1 MFNLIGNKYCAID
14 IRSEETTYAGKKKR
28 ERAGAH
34 VDIFTTDSRHGVARS
49 APMSS
54 IVLTRAWT
62 ICASSTTHQL
72 SRRKPL
78 INSFKHYIKR
88 QLHIL
93 NLKPEYLGKKLDFA
107 NKKESLFVLINHRS
121 SLQPETFRYF
131 TTIMGKGQ
139 SKSYDFASQ
148 GDVPSR
154 EISSVVADSSAIDNK
169 SDSTNNISV
178 SPQVQP
184 AQSMSSSSSDV
195 VEAVVCGENEL
206 KDGEMREVEVD
217 NRPVLI
223 VREEGKYYAV
233 GSKCTHYGAPLVKG
247 AHCNGR
253 VRCPWHGACFNIKTG
268 DIEDFPGLDSIPTF
282 EVEVSDGKVKV
293 KANKAILAQT
303 KRQKSMCK
311 ADDQTKKS
319 VLIVGGGPASVI
331 CAETLR
337 QEGFTGQISIAT
349 REKCLPYDRPKL
361 SKATSVNTEKKAVTF
376 SDGSDM
382 TYDSLLLA
390 TDDANFIAEKAAGKK
405 VVIIGS
411 SFIGMEVAAF
421 LADKAESVSVV
432 DIIKVPFQLVLG
444 EKVGSVLQKLHEDNG
459 IKFYFEKGIKQFEG
473 EDGKVT
479 EAILSDDTRLPA
491 DLCVLGVGVVPA
503 TDFLKDSGIQM
514 SDRGFISVDKL
525 MKTNVPDVYAAGDI
539 VEFPL
544 FTVYDKMA
552 NVQHWQMAH
561 AHGRT
566 AALSIMGTPKEIKR
580 YGVGY
585 DDIVV
590 HGDLDAQ
597 KFVACYTKGDEV
609 IAVSSLNFDPIVS
622 QAAEIMASGKKI
634 LKSQILDS
642 PDNWA
647 ERFSM

>member
-1 MFNLIGNKYCAID
+1 MIAF
-14 IRSEETTYAGKKKR
+14 
-28 ERAGAH
+28 
-34 VDIFTTDSRHGVARS
+34 
-49 APMSS
+49 P
-54 IVLTRAWT
+54 
-62 ICASSTTHQL
+62 
-72 SRRKPL
+72 
-78 INSFKHYIKR
+78 
-88 QLHIL
+88 
-93 NLKPEYLGKKLDFA
+93 
-107 NKKESLFVLINHRS
+107 
-121 SLQPETFRYF
+121 
-131 TTIMGKGQ
+131 
-139 SKSYDFASQ
+139 ASQ

-293 KANKAILAQT
+293 KANKAILSQT

-319 VLIVGGGPASVI
+319 VLIVGGGPASVT

-361 SKATSVNTEKKAVTF
+361 SKAMDSKADAIALRDADFYESYDINILTEKEATSVNTEKKAVTF

-390 TDDANFIAEKAAGKK
+390 TGGRPRTLPIAGTDLQNVCILRTPDDANFIAEKAAGKK

-479 EAILSDDTRLPA
+479 EAVLSDDTRLPA

-544 FTVYDKMA
+544 FTVDDKMA

-566 AALSIMGTPKEIKR
+566 AALSIMGTPKEIKSVPFFWTMMYKKSIR
-580 YGVGY
+580 YTGYGVGY